1 MAVYTYVAKD
11 EKGGMFTGTY
21 TDVDSASTLR
31 SELDKMGYVLVKAR
45 RGKQDAK
52 GRRIGGR
59 VKQSEVATFAYKFAG
74 MYTAGLPILRCLE
87 TLEQQAD
94 NPAFKSILADIRESV
109 GTGSSLKAAFAKHKG
124 VFSDFFLGMVEA
136 GEVGGKLGETLEMS
150 ATYLEKQVAL
160 KQKIKAAFAYPVI
173 VTVMCFGVVT
183 FLLAFV
189 IPVFSKLY
197 AQVHA
202 PMPGP
207 TLVLVALSDIVRHWW
222 WVIIIVVGVAI
233 LAVQRL
239 LRNALFRAKWDNF
252 KLNVPVFGK
261 LNRMLVSSHFTRTFA
276 MLASVGV
283 SVIKSLD
290 MASVVA
296 HNHRV
301 SEITVEIQKAIQA
314 GSPMSASMKKYDIF
328 PPVIIQMASSGE
340 EVGMLPEMLG
350 KGVELLDKDIERV
363 INALLVKLEPAL
375 TLTMGVIVALILM
388 GAYLPMFDYMGHLK

>member
-45 RGKQDAK
+45 RGKQDVK

-94 NPAFKSILADIRESV
+94 NPAFKSILADIRENV

-197 AQVHA
+197 AQVKA

-207 TLVLVALSDIVRHWW
+207 TLVLVALSNSVRHWW
-222 WVIIIVVGVAI
+222 WLMIIVVGVAI

-239 LRNALFRAKWDNF
+239 SRNALFRAKWDNF

-301 SEITVEIQKAIQA
+301 SEITVEIQKAIRA
-314 GSPMSASMKKYDIF
+314 GSPMSDSLKKYDIF

-363 INALLVKLEPAL
+363 INSLLVKLEPAL
-375 TLTMGVIVALILM
+375 TLIMGMVVALILM